1 MKTVNF
7 KKTISF
13 VAVITIICAAFTGFV
28 MRINGSSL
36 NVTADG
42 GDKII
47 TLTIG
52 NPMMTVDGTATEI
65 DPGNGTVPII
75 IDERTLL
82 PVRAIVETAGGT
94 VDWNGETR
102 DVTLS
107 YKTDVIRLTINSTT
121 AYLNGAA
128 QTLDVTP
135 VIINERTML
144 PIRFIAE
151 SFGFDVQWDGAE
163 QKVTITIHQ
172 DATTDPSKPETTAPQ
187 TSETSNGLPVLQGL
201 EYNKE
206 GSDAPTVYFTSDIS
220 SDALMKIY
228 DQLEFNAE
236 GNVAVKL
243 STGEAGNT
251 HYLDPNLIKN
261 LVQSVDGTIVECNT
275 AYGGSRSN
283 TAMHRQVAEDHGF
296 TAIAD
301 VDIMDADGTM
311 DLAVSDK
318 AENITRDIVG
328 KNYANYDSMLVLSHF
343 KGHAMG
349 GFGGAIKNISIGIGS
364 SSGKMNIH
372 SGGHSTTSW
381 SGGTQ
386 DQFLE
391 AMAEA
396 AQAVHNDKQNDGG
409 IVYIS
414 VMNHLSV
421 DCDCDGNPAK
431 PEMNDVGILA
441 SYDPVALDQAC
452 VDIVYNTPESESGA
466 LQRRIE
472 RQNGIHTL
480 EHAAKIGL
488 GSREY
493 NLVSID

>member
-7 KKTISF
+7 KKAISF
-13 VAVITIICAAFTGFV
+13 IAVIAVICAAFTGFV
-28 MRINGSSL
+28 MHNSGSS
-36 NVTADG
+36 NVMATG
-42 GDKII
+42 SDKII

-52 NPMMTVDGTATEI
+52 DPMMTVDGAAAEI
-65 DPGNGTVPII
+65 DPGNGTAPVI
-75 IDERTLL
+75 IDGRTLL

-94 VDWNGETR
+94 VGWRSETQE
-102 DVTLS
+102 VTLS

-121 AYLNGAA
+121 AYLNDAA

-151 SFGFDVQWDGAE
+151 SFGFDVQWNGDE
-163 QKVTITIHQ
+163 QKVTITIPQ
-172 DATTDPSKPETTAPQ
+172 TDEAATSKPETT
-187 TSETSNGLPVLQGL
+187 TSYGLPVLQGL
-201 EYNKE
+201 EHNKE

-228 DQLEFNAE
+228 NQLGFNAE
-236 GNVAVKL
+236 GSVAVKL

-349 GFGGAIKNISIGIGS
+349 GFGGAIKNISIGIAS

-466 LQRRIE
+466 LQKRIE
-472 RQNGIHTL
+472 RQRGIHTL

-493 NLVSID
+493 NLVNIDG

>member
-1 MKTVNF
+1 MAKSISI
-7 KKTISF
+7 KKSIAF
-13 VAVITIICAAFTGFV
+13 VVSVAMICLLFAGFV
-28 MRINGSSL
+28 MRNKNNDHAFAANEETVIKL
-36 NVTADG
+36 QID
-42 GDKII
+42 
-47 TLTIG
+47 
-52 NPMMTVDGTATEI
+52 NPNMTVNGETAEI
-65 DPGNGTVPII
+65 DPGRGTVPVII
-75 IDERTLL
+75 NDRTLL
-82 PVRAIVETAGGT
+82 PVRSVIEAVGGT
-94 VDWNGETR
+94 VGWEQSTQT
-102 DVTLS
+102 VTLN
-107 YKTDVIRLTINSTT
+107 YKDDEIQLVIDSET
-121 AYLNGAA
+121 AYLNGVAN
-128 QTLDVTP
+128 TLDSAP
-135 VIINERTML
+135 VVINDRTML

-151 SFGFDVQWDGAE
+151 SFKFDVDWE
-163 QKVTITIHQ
+163 QSTQTVTITVPADGVSLETPAVTGEPI
-172 DATTDPSKPETTAPQ
+172 ASAPEVYMTTDISPE
-187 TSETSNGLPVLQGL
+187 GLM
-201 EYNKE
+201 
-206 GSDAPTVYFTSDIS
+206 AVYEKLGFVP
-220 SDALMKIY
+220 
-228 DQLEFNAE
+228 E

-243 STGEAGNT
+243 STGEPPAS
-251 HYLDPNLIKN
+251 HYLDPNLIKD
-261 LVQSVDGTIVECNT
+261 LVQLVDGTIVECNT
-275 AYGGSRSN
+275 AYSGSRSS

-493 NLVSID
+493 ILVNIDSWGLLYGL